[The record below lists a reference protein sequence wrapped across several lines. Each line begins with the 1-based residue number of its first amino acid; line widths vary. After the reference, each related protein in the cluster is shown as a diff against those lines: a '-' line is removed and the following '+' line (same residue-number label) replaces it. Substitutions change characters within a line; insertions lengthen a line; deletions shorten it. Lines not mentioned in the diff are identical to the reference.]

1 MDWNKGLARSKEL
14 RVTMFTV
21 PASAEAGDSG
31 VGVLRTSIRERLLIE
46 TISAMTV
53 RLVLPP
59 SAEARLKLSIVTGT

>member
-1 MDWNKGLARSKEL
+1 
-14 RVTMFTV
+14 MFTV

-31 VGVLRTSIRERLLIE
+31 VGVLSTSIRERLLIE
-46 TISAMTV
+46 TMSAMTV